1 MAEFVLFDD
10 EKRSPFL
17 PLSYTRSVAD
27 FRWGVRTI
35 REKWAAFVNKEVHVK
50 TVDYLQPLYGTFP
63 ENAFFINSRLLPA
76 ADLFTSILA
85 LKEGEVLEQNG
96 VVLAYRGLKGNNPK
110 SYTHPVVM
118 LNHIWELFSENHR
131 EIERDFKELTQNRTS
146 AKLSPTV
153 NVIGKHPVFLESG
166 AMAEYCTLN
175 TSEGPIYLAKD
186 SEIQEGCLVRGPFAL
201 GAHST
206 LKMGARIYSGTSI
219 GPHCKVGG
227 EVSNSIIFGYSNKAH
242 EGFLGNSVLGEW
254 CNLGADTNNSN
265 LKNNYE
271 AVKIWSEEE
280 ERFVKTGLQFCG
292 LFMGDHS
299 KTGIN
304 TMLNTG
310 TVIGVS
316 SNVFGSGFPRNVVPS
331 FSWGGASGMT
341 VYQLQKALDTAKIV
355 MSRRGLELD
364 EVQKNILGHVFEI
377 TAKYRK

>member
-10 EKRSPFL
+10 EKRSAFL
-17 PLSYTRSVAD
+17 PLTYTRSVAD
-27 FRWGVRTI
+27 FRWGIRTI
-35 REKWAAFVNKEVHVK
+35 KEKWAAFVNKEVHVK

-63 ENAFFINSRLLPA
+63 ENAFFVNSRVIPGIELLKA
-76 ADLFTSILA
+76 IQE

-96 VVLAYRGLKGNNPK
+96 EILAYLGFKGSNSK
-110 SYTHPVVM
+110 SFAHPVVM

-131 EIERDFKELTQNRTS
+131 EILSDFNEITRNRTS
-146 AKLSPTV
+146 EKLSSTV
-153 NVIGKHPVFLESG
+153 NVLGKHPVFLEKG
-166 AMAEYCTLN
+166 VKAEYCTLN
-175 TSEGPIYLAKD
+175 TSEGPIYISENA
-186 SEIQEGCLVRGPFAL
+186 EIQEGSLVKGPFSL

-206 LKMGARIYSGTSI
+206 LRMGARIYSGTSI

-271 AVKIWSEEE
+271 EVKIWSEEE

-331 FSWGGASGMT
+331 FSWGGAAGMT
-341 VYQLQKALDTAKIV
+341 IYQLQKALDTAKIV

-364 EVQKNILGHVFEI
+364 EIQKNILGHVFEL
-377 TAKYRK
+377 TAKFRK

>member
-10 EKRSPFL
+10 EKRSAFL

-27 FRWGVRTI
+27 FRWGIRTI
-35 REKWAAFVNKEVHVK
+35 REKWDTFVNQSVHVK
-50 TVDYLQPLYGTFP
+50 TEDYLQPLYGHFP
-63 ENAFFINSRLLPA
+63 KNAFFINSRLLPS
-76 ADLFTSILA
+76 ADLFTAIQA
-85 LKEGEVLEQNG
+85 LKEGEVLEHNG
-96 VVLAYRGLKGNNPK
+96 VVLAYHGFKGDNSK
-110 SYTHPVVM
+110 SYSQTVVM
-118 LNHIWELFSENHR
+118 LIQLWELFSENHR
-131 EIERDFKELTQNRTS
+131 EIARDFDEMTQNRTS
-146 AKLSPTV
+146 EKLSSTV
-153 NVIGKHPVFLESG
+153 NRIGKHPVFMEKG
-166 AMAEYCTLN
+166 AKAEFCTLN

-186 SEIQEGCLVRGPFAL
+186 SEVQEGCLVRGPFAL
-201 GAHST
+201 GEHST

-219 GPHCKVGG
+219 GPHSKVGG

-271 AVKIWSEEE
+271 EVKIWSEKEE
-280 ERFVKTGLQFCG
+280 KFVKTGLQFCG

-310 TVIGVS
+310 TVVGVS

-331 FSWGGASGMT
+331 FSWGGAAGMT

-355 MSRRGLELD
+355 MSRRDLALD
-364 EVQKNILGHVFEI
+364 ETQKNILGHVFEI
-377 TAKYRK
+377 TAKFRK

>member
-10 EKRSPFL
+10 EKRSAFL

-27 FRWGVRTI
+27 FRWGIRTI
-35 REKWAAFVNKEVHVK
+35 REKWDAFVNEPVHVK
-50 TVDYLQPLYGTFP
+50 TEDYLQPLYGLFP
-63 ENAFFINSRLLPA
+63 ENAFFINSRLLPS

-85 LKEGEVLEQNG
+85 LKEGEVLELNG
-96 VVLAYRGLKGNNPK
+96 VVLAYNEFKGNNSK
-110 SYTHPVVM
+110 SYSQSVVK
-118 LNHIWELFSENHR
+118 LNHLWELFSENHR
-131 EIERDFKELTQNRTS
+131 EITRDFDEMTQKKTS
-146 AKLSPTV
+146 EKLSSTV
-153 NVIGKHPVFLESG
+153 NRIGKHPVFLEKG
-166 AMAEYCTLN
+166 AKAEFCTLN

-186 SEIQEGCLVRGPFAL
+186 SEVQEGCLVRGPFAL
-201 GAHST
+201 GEHST

-227 EVSNSIIFGYSNKAH
+227 EVSNSIIFGFSNKAH

-271 AVKIWSEEE
+271 EVKIWSEQE

-310 TVIGVS
+310 TMVGVS

-331 FSWGGASGMT
+331 FSWGGAAGMT

-364 EVQKNILGHVFEI
+364 ETQKNILGHVFEI
-377 TAKYRK
+377 TARFRK